1 MKPLL
6 LTTLALSLMSLS
18 TGISHAHEHT
28 VASASQTNAGTATG
42 SGVDRS
48 QSDPAVRP
56 QDDFFRHAQGS
67 WLKNTAIPS
76 DRSDWGAFTQARE
89 EVQTQLRGL
98 IQQAAL
104 SAASKNGAAAT
115 DANLQKIGDL
125 YNSVVNQDRLNQ
137 LGWHPLAADFK
148 KIDALK
154 NLRELASLFAH
165 LQQIGVTTPFHA
177 SVEQDSRL
185 STQYILMLGQSGLGL
200 PNRDYYLKQDEVRN
214 QEISSRYLSHVSKIL
229 QLSGDAEADAHAQAI
244 LALETDLAAIQWS
257 NVENRDPVRTYN
269 KLSLAE
275 LRALTPSLDWASYLK
290 ASHAGAGLQQ
300 VLVQQPSYLR
310 GLNTVLNKHS
320 LASWKAYLRWQLLN
334 TYSPHLSQAF
344 IDENFAF
351 RGTFLSGIK
360 ENRSAEKR
368 AVALTDQ
375 MLGEAV
381 GKLYVQRYFAPET
394 KARTEKMVANF
405 LAAFKASIE
414 ELDWMSPE
422 TKKQAQIKLSKISV
436 KVGYPE
442 QWRDYSAVRI
452 LPDDLTGNLK
462 RIRQADHARE
472 FARLGKPVDRSVW
485 HMTPQTV
492 NAYYSPEMNE
502 IVFPAA
508 RLQAPLFNVDAEDAF
523 NYGALGIS
531 IGHEISHAFDDSG
544 SQYDGDGNLRDWWTK
559 EDREKF
565 NARTKILVEQYNG
578 YAPVPGN
585 FLNGQLTLGE
595 NIADNAGLI
604 MAVKAYHLSLGGKP
618 APVIDGWTAEQ
629 RLFFGLAQA
638 RRFKARESRALVLIK
653 TDPHSPG
660 EFRVNGSLRNH
671 PDFYTSFEVKPGDKM
686 YLPPEQRVKL
696 W

>member
-18 TGISHAHEHT
+18 TGVSHAHEHAT
-28 VASASQTNAGTATG
+28 ASAPQTKVGTASG

-104 SAASKNGAAAT
+104 SAASKSAAAT

-125 YNSVVNQDRLNQ
+125 YNSVVNQDKLNQ
-137 LGWHPLAADFK
+137 SGWRPLAADLK
-148 KIDALK
+148 KIDAVK
-154 NLRELASLFAH
+154 NLRELAKLIAH

-177 SVEQDSRL
+177 SVEQDSRQ
-185 STQYILMLGQSGLGL
+185 STQYILTLGQSGLGL
-200 PNRDYYLKQDEVRN
+200 PNRDYYLKQDEARN

-229 QLSGDAEADAHAQAI
+229 QLSGDTEADAHAQAI
-244 LALETDLAAIQWS
+244 LALETDLASIQWS

-290 ASHAGAGLQQ
+290 ASHVGNGLQQ

-310 GLNTVLNKHS
+310 GLETVLNKHS
-320 LASWKAYLRWQLLN
+320 LASWKVYFRWQLLN

-394 KARTEKMVANF
+394 KVRTEKMVANF

-436 KVGYPE
+436 KVGYPA
-442 QWRDYSAVRI
+442 QWRDYSAIRI